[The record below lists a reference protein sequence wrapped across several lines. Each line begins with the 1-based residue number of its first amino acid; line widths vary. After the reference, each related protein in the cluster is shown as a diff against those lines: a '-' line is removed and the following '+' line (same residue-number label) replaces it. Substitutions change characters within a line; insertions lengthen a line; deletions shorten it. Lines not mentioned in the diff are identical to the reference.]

1 MEAKL
6 FTNMVMVTTGADR
19 VKQVLMKPQNMPQWV
34 PEISIVDEQPDGFR
48 IQRNEAALNQTEL
61 IRVTAEN
68 NQITYMSTEGRLE
81 YRLVFTLTNENNQT
95 VIQEDFYIPDDT
107 DRHLPVRLLAP
118 IAKHAFH
125 TNLINLGS
133 LVESM
138 ASGKE

>member
-1 MEAKL
+1 METKL

-19 VKQVLMKPQNMPQWV
+19 VKQILMKPQNMLQWV

-81 YRLVFTLTNENNQT
+81 YRLVFTLTNEN
-95 VIQEDFYIPDDT
+95 D
-107 DRHLPVRLLAP
+107 
-118 IAKHAFH
+118 
-125 TNLINLGS
+125 
-133 LVESM
+133 
-138 ASGKE
+138 